1 MSYCRRCGAYIPD
14 DFDICPACG
23 ARRDGEPE
31 PHAGAGAAAAQNA
44 AETKRDTAGTGEAD
58 SGAAR
63 RAEWKREAEARF
75 REEKARWEE
84 SRREADRNTAESG
97 GRRRE
102 NFRSAYDAEA
112 YQNRALAAFCYLGPL
127 FLIPFFTRPDSQFLR
142 YHCNQGLVL
151 MLFCILSSLCSAV
164 PIIGWLAGTAGWFF
178 GIYCFIKGIAN
189 ATGGRLRPLP
199 LIGQITLIK

>member
-14 DFDICPACG
+14 DFDTCPACG
-23 ARRDGEPE
+23 AREDGE
-31 PHAGAGAAAAQNA
+31 AQAQTGGGAAAQAPGGAGGNA
-44 AETKRDTAGTGEAD
+44 AGPASGGGE
-58 SGAAR
+58 AR

-84 SRREADRNTAESG
+84 SRRTADRERAED
-97 GRRRE
+97 GRHRTDY
-102 NFRSAYDAEA
+102 RSAYDADA
-112 YQNRALAAFCYLGPL
+112 YQNRALGAFCYLGPL

-151 MLFCILSSLCSAV
+151 MLFCILSSACSAV

-189 ATGGRLRPLP
+189 ATSGRRSPLP